1 MPVNSANQG
10 IPEQQG
16 ADLANL
22 PNAQVAWD
30 SVMENRLAQ
39 RYASIADR
47 TARNPAPN
55 ENELS
60 ALADLDRLE
69 IFDTTNWISAYG
81 RALFAFRRKAA
92 DSAAVNN
99 STALVNDTDLVV
111 AVPTAGVFAWRQLS
125 FYTCTAVADFKC
137 TYTFPAGV
145 TNIKWGITGLSGAA
159 AANPGDGAF
168 DVVTASA
175 ATVSVGGNGV
185 GNLLRL
191 SIEGE
196 VTMGGTAGNIQFQ
209 YAQQNLEATNLIH
222 RQGSRLEMWRIS

>member
-1 MPVNSANQG
+1 MPTPSANQG

-16 ADLANL
+16 ADPANL
-22 PNAQVAWD
+22 PNAQVSWD
-30 SVMENRLAQ
+30 GVMENRLFQ
-39 RYASIADR
+39 RYTNEADR

-55 ENELS
+55 ENESS
-60 ALADLDRLE
+60 ALAAEDRVD
-69 IFDTTNWISAYG
+69 IFNSVNWVSLYG
-81 RALFAFRRKAA
+81 RSLFAFKRKAA

-99 STALVNDTDLVV
+99 STVLVNDTDLVV
-111 AVPTAGVFAWRQLS
+111 AVPAAGVFAWRQVS
-125 FYTCTAVADFKC
+125 FYSCTAVADFKC

-168 DVVTASA
+168 NVVTASA
-175 ATVSVGGNGV
+175 TTISVGGDGV

-209 YAQQNLEATNLIH
+209 YAQQNAEATNLIH
-222 RQGSRLEMWRIS
+222 RQASRLEMWRVS